1 MSSKIKKVPIYLH
14 PQDSGPLAK
23 EEIKIILRGADD
35 LIGEGGRN
43 LLAKI
48 LKGSKD
54 KKLLALGLN
63 SSPVYGYY
71 SSLTI
76 YDITSKIDWLIKKR
90 YLIIEFSGRLP
101 ILTYSPKGWEIEKD
115 AYTDELL
122 SGFDKLIDSGADCLN
137 MLYLKDRSRDMIMLL
152 LDKIQD
158 CGDSKYIPILNAWKK
173 IDYRKV
179 RARIDSVIRVLEKTK
194 EPHEQNNK

>member
-1 MSSKIKKVPIYLH
+1 MSRKIRKVPIYLH
-14 PQDSGPLAK
+14 PQDSGPLTP

-48 LKGSKD
+48 LKGSRD

-63 SSPVYGYY
+63 KSSVYGYY
-71 SSLTI
+71 NSLPI

-90 YLIIEFSGRLP
+90 YLIIESSGRLP
-101 ILTYSPKGWEIEKD
+101 ILVYSPRGWEIEKD
-115 AYTDELL
+115 TYTDEII
-122 SGFDKLIDSGADCLN
+122 SGFDKLIDSGIDCFN
-137 MLYLKDRSRDMIMLL
+137 MLYLKDRARDMIMLL

-158 CGDSKYIPILNAWKK
+158 IGDNKYILILKAWKK
-173 IDYRKV
+173 IDYRKI
-179 RARIDSVIRVLEKTK
+179 RNRIDSVIMALEKI
-194 EPHEQNNK
+194 EESHE

>member
-1 MSSKIKKVPIYLH
+1 MSRKIKKVPIYLR
-14 PQDSGPLAK
+14 PQDSGPLTS

-48 LKGSKD
+48 LKGSRD
-54 KKLLALGLN
+54 KKVLALGLN
-63 SSPVYGYY
+63 GSPIYGYY

-101 ILTYSPKGWEIEKD
+101 ILIYSPKGWEIEKD
-115 AYTDELL
+115 TYTDEII
-122 SGFDKLIDSGADCLN
+122 SGFDKLIDSG
-137 MLYLKDRSRDMIMLL
+137 I
-152 LDKIQD
+152 
-158 CGDSKYIPILNAWKK
+158 
-173 IDYRKV
+173 
-179 RARIDSVIRVLEKTK
+179 
-194 EPHEQNNK
+194 

>member
-1 MSSKIKKVPIYLH
+1 MSRKIRKVSIYLH
-14 PQDSGPLAK
+14 PQDSGPLTP

-48 LKGSKD
+48 LKGSRD

-63 SSPVYGYY
+63 KSSVYGYY
-71 SSLTI
+71 NSLPI

-90 YLIIEFSGRLP
+90 YLIIESSGRLP
-101 ILTYSPKGWEIEKD
+101 ILIYSPRGWEIEKD
-115 AYTDELL
+115 TYADEII
-122 SGFDKLIDSGADCLN
+122 SGFDKLIDSGIDCFN
-137 MLYLKDRSRDMIMLL
+137 MLYLKDRARDMIMLL

-158 CGDSKYIPILNAWKK
+158 IGDNNFYF
-173 IDYRKV
+173 
-179 RARIDSVIRVLEKTK
+179 LE
-194 EPHEQNNK
+194 